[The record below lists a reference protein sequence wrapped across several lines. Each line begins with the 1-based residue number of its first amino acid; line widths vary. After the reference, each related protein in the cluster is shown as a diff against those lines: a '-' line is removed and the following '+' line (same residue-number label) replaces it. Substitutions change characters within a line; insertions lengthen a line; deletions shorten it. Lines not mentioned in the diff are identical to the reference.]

1 MVGTATL
8 DSFASHLLAIT
19 SHLLT
24 TWPSQWLFYFCVIS
38 VEPHIGPWVW
48 QSRTEQWSNKQQWLH
63 LFVLFNSIWKPF
75 PGVPS
80 VIRWFFLQVCSSS
93 SGSDR
98 SRNVSSRASWTQE
111 LETIDRDKPEAR
123 ERNTSVGLFEKSDKN
138 FVLTILHYLSPTNK
152 MAVFA
157 AQHQSVAC
165 DPLRHTQSQFKNKWS
180 NRLNRFDV
188 METL

>member
-123 ERNTSVGLFEKSDKN
+123 ERNTSVILFEKVTK
-138 FVLTILHYLSPTNK
+138 VLFWRFYTIYRQLIKWPSSQPSINLSPATP
-152 MAVFA
+152 
-157 AQHQSVAC
+157 C
-165 DPLRHTQSQFKNKWS
+165 DTLKVSFKINDQIDW
-180 NRLNRFDV
+180 NRFDV